1 MSLTDRT
8 ISNIKATGKP
18 QKHSDGGGLYI
29 HVTPTGNKLWKLAY
43 RFGGKQKSLSF
54 GPYPLVPLK
63 KARELR
69 DDAKLKLMEG
79 IDPGVLKQQKKR
91 GYDAGEGSFSTVARE
106 WHVKFLNTWTDDH
119 GEKILARLEKD
130 IFPYIGRRNMMDIK
144 PPEVLMAIRHI
155 EERGALE
162 TAHRALQ
169 ICGKIFKYA
178 VATGRAERDVTA
190 DLKGALP
197 PVKVIHHP
205 TIINPKEVGKLLRA
219 IDNYQGQYTVACAL
233 KMAPL
238 VFVRPG
244 ELRGAGWD
252 EFDMEKAE
260 WRIPAER
267 MKMKEQHIV
276 PLATQTLALLK
287 ELHTHT
293 GDGMLLFP
301 GMRTPDRPI
310 SNNTINAA
318 LRRIG
323 YAKEEMTG
331 HGFRSMAS
339 TLLNEQGWNRDAI
352 ERQLAHAER
361 SKVRA
366 AYNFAEFLPERRKMM
381 QAWAD
386 YLAQLRD
393 SGM

>member
-8 ISNIKATGKP
+8 ISNIKAKT
-18 QKHSDGGGLYI
+18 
-29 HVTPTGNKLWKLAY
+29 
-43 RFGGKQKSLSF
+43 
-54 GPYPLVPLK
+54 
-63 KARELR
+63 E
-69 DDAKLKLMEG
+69 E
-79 IDPGVLKQQKKR
+79 
-91 GYDAGEGSFSTVARE
+91 
-106 WHVKFLNTWTDDH
+106 H
-119 GEKILARLEKD
+119 GEKILLRLEKD
-130 IFPYIGRRNMMDIK
+130 VFPYIGKRNMFDIK

-162 TAHRALQ
+162 TAHRTLQ

-197 PVKVIHHP
+197 PVKVRHHS

-219 IDNYQGQYTVACAL
+219 IENYEGQYTVACAL

-244 ELRGAGWD
+244 ELRGAAWD
-252 EFDMEKAE
+252 EFDLEKTE

-276 PLATQTLALLK
+276 PLAAQTLTILN
-287 ELHTHT
+287 ELHSHT
-293 GDGMLLFP
+293 GDGKLLFP

-339 TLLNEQGWNRDAI
+339 TLKCAP
-352 ERQLAHAER
+352 RQDQKL
-361 SKVRA
+361 
-366 AYNFAEFLPERRKMM
+366 MI
-381 QAWAD
+381 
-386 YLAQLRD
+386 
-393 SGM
+393 